1 MKVIAIISEKGGAGK
16 STLCVNLAVAAEASG
31 LATAIFDLDPRANA
45 TLWGDAR
52 PGNVPEVVAAQAPRL
67 ALLLSQARA
76 AGAGLVLI
84 DTPGNAPD
92 VAAAGAAHAD
102 AILIPAQ
109 PAAFDLASIPK
120 SVLIARASGKP
131 FFVVVTAAPVQGVE
145 TGEAISAIEGQGV
158 AVCPV
163 VLHRRKAFVA
173 RAHEGL
179 TALDIEPSGKAAGEM
194 RNFFAWVCEKV
205 IMLPSKQTTKKTTK
219 G

>member
-1 MKVIAIISEKGGAGK
+1 MKVVAIISEKGGAGK
-16 STLCVNLAVAAEASG
+16 STIATNIAVVAEAAG
-31 LATAIFDLDPRANA
+31 LVTLIFDLDPRANS
-45 TLWGDAR
+45 TVWGDAR
-52 PGNVPEVVAAQAPRL
+52 PGGIPQVVAAQAPRL
-67 ALLLSQARA
+67 ALLLSQAQA
-76 AGAGLVLI
+76 GGAGLVLI
-84 DTPGNAPD
+84 DTPGNAVD
-92 VAAAGAAHAD
+92 IAAAAAGVAD

-131 FFVVVTAAPVQGVE
+131 FVVIINAAPVQGAE

-163 VLHRRKAFVA
+163 VLHRRKAFTA

-179 TALDIEPSGKAAGEM
+179 VALDVEPNGKAAGEI
-194 RNFFAWVCEKV
+194 RDLFAWVCDKV
-205 IMLPSKQTTKKTTK
+205 IMLPKKQTIKAKTK